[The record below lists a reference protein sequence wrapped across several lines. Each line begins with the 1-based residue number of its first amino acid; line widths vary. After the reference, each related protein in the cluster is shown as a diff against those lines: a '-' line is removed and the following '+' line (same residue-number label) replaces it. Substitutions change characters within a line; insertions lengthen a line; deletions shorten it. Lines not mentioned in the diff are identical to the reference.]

1 MRAITNDY
9 RDSQVLN
16 LGSES
21 SDGPYLVTQTGV
33 SPTAEIPKTRMFVLR
48 PDGRWVDFNAYA
60 CQGKPEMMD
69 EIVFSSMPKVME
81 IFGRLFGRPQVVDLP
96 VDEEG
101 LKAWIERQKSG
112 HPLEAARAWAVEY
125 KTRHRK
131 QYDRLEDRHR

>member
-33 SPTAEIPKTRMFVLR
+33 SPTADIPKTRMFVLR

-60 CQGKPEMMD
+60 CQGKPESMD
-69 EIVFSSMPKVME
+69 EIVFATTTQIME
-81 IFGRLFGRPQVVDLP
+81 TFGKLFGQPQVLDLP
-96 VDEEG
+96 VDEAG
-101 LKAWIERQKSG
+101 LKAWLERQKDG
-112 HPLEAARAWAVEY
+112 NPLEAARAWAAGYQE
-125 KTRHRK
+125 RHRK
-131 QYDRLEDRHR
+131 KRRG

>member
-33 SPTAEIPKTRMFVLR
+33 SPTADIPKTRMFVLR

-60 CQGKPEMMD
+60 CQGKPEVID
-69 EIVFSSMPKVME
+69 EIVFSTTAEVME
-81 IFGRLFGRPQVVDLP
+81 TFAKLMGRPQVLDLP
-96 VDEEG
+96 VDEAG
-101 LKAWIERQKSG
+101 LKAWIERQKG
-112 HPLEAARAWAVEY
+112 GNPLEAAKAWAVGY
-125 KTRHRK
+125 KERRRK
-131 QYDRLEDRHR
+131 QKKK